1 MFRSAGVGSCN
12 AFVRSLKGARYDIF
26 EVGGG
31 DASSTVISP
40 RIFDRFVAPYDC
52 ELIEEAHRAGQ
63 RIVYHTC
70 GGMMPLLERI
80 AAMNPDGMETFTPR
94 GMGGDADQA
103 EAKRRI
109 GDRLCRS
116 AGSTSFTS

>member
-1 MFRSAGVGSCN
+1 M
-12 AFVRSLKGARYDIF
+12 
-26 EVGGG
+26 
-31 DASSTVISP
+31 ISP

-52 ELIEEAHRAGQ
+52 ELIEEAHRAAQ

-80 AAMNPDGMETFTPR
+80 AGMNPDAMETLTPR
-94 GMGGDADQA
+94 DMGGDTDLA

-109 GDRLCRS
+109 GAAS
-116 AGSTSFTS
+116 A